1 MFEVFFG
8 TANPHAIAL
17 DSNGNQVKM
26 IEKIES
32 DVHKDAITE
41 RNQTHEADL
50 TISCECTL
58 EEFFHGSTKELK
70 FERKRLLGDE
80 RTVENEIVR
89 KEIEIKPGMSAGTTL
104 RFPGEGNSPSDKL
117 TGDLIINIKQAVND
131 SYRREGNDLIYRH
144 NISLVEALSC
154 AAIEFKTLDGEI
166 IRYRPDEIVTPQFR
180 KVFAGK
186 GMPIYNQDPL
196 SPLMLNHDRGNFIL
210 TF

>member
-1 MFEVFFG
+1 
-8 TANPHAIAL
+8 
-17 DSNGNQVKM
+17 M

-89 KEIEIKPGMSAGTTL
+89 KEIEIKPGTQ
-104 RFPGEGNSPSDKL
+104 PGSIHRIAS
-117 TGDLIINIKQAVND
+117 
-131 SYRREGNDLIYRH
+131 
-144 NISLVEALSC
+144 
-154 AAIEFKTLDGEI
+154 
-166 IRYRPDEIVTPQFR
+166 
-180 KVFAGK
+180 K
-186 GMPIYNQDPL
+186 GMSRLRGATRVDLYIHIGIEIPSKL
-196 SPLMLNHDRGNFIL
+196 SKKESELLRELSKLRGDDSHLGNRVRVSDLSEQGSGSFF
-210 TF
+210 TRFRDAFRG